1 MLLSNNRLRLLV
13 ATAGGLLQHA
23 GDVPGGAGAA
33 DPGSRRVLQERGAA
47 ARFDHR

>member
-1 MLLSNNRLRLLV
+1 MLLSNNRLLLL
-13 ATAGGLLQHA
+13 AAAGGLLQHA